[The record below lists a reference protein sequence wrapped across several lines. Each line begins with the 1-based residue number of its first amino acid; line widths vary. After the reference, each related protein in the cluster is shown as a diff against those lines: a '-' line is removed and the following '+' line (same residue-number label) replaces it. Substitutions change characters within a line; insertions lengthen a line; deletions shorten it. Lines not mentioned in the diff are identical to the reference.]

1 MPARRLSHHAPLRG
15 RSTGRPGPRAEQ
27 LALFPEAVDVR
38 PLDVRAV
45 AGAHTRVRGVWQV
58 RYASE
63 GEREARPHRVFFDR
77 HGWYCEAH
85 GPACRA
91 AAAARAAAEPPGR
104 DT

>member
-1 MPARRLSHHAPLRG
+1 M
-15 RSTGRPGPRAEQ
+15 
-27 LALFPEAVDVR
+27 LFPEAPDAVDVR

-58 RYASE
+58 RY
-63 GEREARPHRVFFDR
+63 ERESTAHRVFHDR

-91 AAAARAAAEPPGR
+91 AAAARATATHIDAAAR
-104 DT
+104 